1 MEHPS
6 LIMAIIFFVALILA
20 LLPSNPDQAK
30 AAAAEAK
37 RGGPPELIPIK
48 LVGRDGDKITLAL
61 QPHDLSLAGFAN
73 GSYHWYAFPG
83 HEHVIR
89 NGTTLP
95 FGNSYRDL
103 IGGLANL
110 PSLPLGREPAL
121 RAIGAISAC
130 DDPASADDN
139 TLVALKRGLA
149 TLTVT
154 KCEALRLAPVRE
166 TVSDG
171 WESGDARL
179 TEQHLRYIEHWDT
192 ISFEI
197 IRAHKTGEW
206 NGPFT
211 ELLRKNANIHSKEE
225 ALAVVSVVA
234 NPTLAQILLA
244 HARSA

>member
-6 LIMAIIFFVALILA
+6 LSMAIFLLALS
-20 LLPSNPDQAK
+20 LLPSNNIDQAQASP
-30 AAAAEAK
+30 AAGEK
-37 RGGPPELIPIK
+37 PNHGGTAPAELIPIK
-48 LVGRDGDKITLAL
+48 LVGRDGDRITLAL

-73 GSYHWYAFPG
+73 GSHHWFIFPG
-83 HEHVIR
+83 NEHLIR

-95 FGNSYRDL
+95 FGNTYRDL

-121 RAIGAISAC
+121 RAISAISAC
-130 DDPASADDN
+130 DVDDE
-139 TLVALKRGLA
+139 LGALKRGLA

-154 KCEALRLAPVRE
+154 KCEALRLAPVRD
-166 TVSDG
+166 TVSGG

-197 IRAHKTGEW
+197 VRAHKTGEW

-211 ELLRKNANIHSKEE
+211 ELLRKKADIHSKEE

-234 NPTLAQILLA
+234 NPTLAQVLMA

>member
-1 MEHPS
+1 M
-6 LIMAIIFFVALILA
+6 LALA
-20 LLPSNPDQAK
+20 LLPSNNIDQAQ
-30 AAAAEAK
+30 AAAAKAK
-37 RGGPPELIPIK
+37 RGGTPELIPIN
-48 LVGRDGDKITLAL
+48 LVGRDGEKITLAL

-154 KCEALRLAPVRE
+154 KSEALRLAPVRE

-197 IRAHKTGEW
+197 IRAHKTSEW
-206 NGPFT
+206 NEPFT

-234 NPTLAQILLA
+234 NPT
-244 HARSA
+244 HYYRS